1 MSSFLLAE
9 LALGFQ
15 GQQICVWRMSSQ
27 GTSGQIPC
35 GPGCPF
41 PPNISASH
49 QLRKLMVWSQQMQ
62 TYTEGY
68 LLPAAVEMH
77 RIWQVWS
84 FTAAVATVQISA
96 PCHYQTLSDPQM
108 ACAALQME
116 ELSGKWWIDF
126 MVPVCSVMVLI
137 CSVMVPICSVMVPI
151 CSVMVLICSS
161 ESPLSPVCAP
171 AFGGPPSLFIL
182 PLQGA
187 NSMTLASLDDE
198 SPPLQAVIWG
208 KWSCFS
214 SDSLR

>member
-137 CSVMVPICSVMVPI
+137 CSVMV
-151 CSVMVLICSS
+151 LICSS

-171 AFGGPPSLFIL
+171 DFGGPPSLFIL